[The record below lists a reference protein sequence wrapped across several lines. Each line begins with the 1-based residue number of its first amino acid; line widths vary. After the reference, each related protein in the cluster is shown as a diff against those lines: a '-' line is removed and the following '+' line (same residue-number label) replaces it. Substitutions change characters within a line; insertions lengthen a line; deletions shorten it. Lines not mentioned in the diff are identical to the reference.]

1 MPAIFATAPGKVILF
16 GEHAVVYGRP
26 AIAIPISDV
35 QAKAV
40 ITPDPLSMT
49 GIVTIDAPDI
59 QVKAR
64 LAELPENNPLRRA
77 VAVTLDEIHIE
88 KPPAL
93 TIRVSSTIPLA
104 SGMGSG
110 AAISVAM
117 IRALAMYLGR
127 SLPDARVSDLAFE
140 VEKIYHGTPSGIDN
154 TVIAFGKPVYFEGEQ
169 PIQFLKVSYPFKIVI
184 ADSGVQ
190 SSTAAVVADV
200 RRLWNSDHDRIE
212 LLFDGIRSI
221 CEQGKLALKAGNLQ
235 IVGNL
240 MNRNHALLRELTVSS
255 EKLDYLVDTALN
267 AGAIGAKLSGGG
279 RGGNVIALV
288 GNGDEDVIAEHLR
301 VAGAIR
307 TIVTRVFQKV

>member
-40 ITPDPLSMT
+40 ITPDPLSIT

-64 LAELPENNPLRRA
+64 LAELPENNPLLRA
-77 VAVTLDEIHIE
+77 VAVTLDEIHIG

-127 SLPDARVSDLAFE
+127 PLPDARVSDLAFE

-154 TVIAFGKPVYFEGEQ
+154 TVIAFEKPVYFEREQ
-169 PIQFLKVSYPFKIVI
+169 PVQFLKVPYPFKIVI

-221 CEQGKLALKAGNLQ
+221 CEQGTLALEAGNLQ

-288 GNGDEDVIAEHLR
+288 GNGDEDIIAEHLR
-301 VAGAIR
+301 EAGAVR
-307 TIVTRVFQKV
+307 TIVTGVFQKV